1 MQIICYKLLRIG
13 SIHRTLWDY
22 LLRII
27 LQYKTNYRTLI
38 FIKLL
43 KEGEGNQDD
52 VKHAI
57 QLRN

>member
-13 SIHRTLWDY
+13 SIHLTLWDY

-43 KEGEGNQDD
+43 KGGEGNQAD